1 MIRAAVLAFVGGIA
15 VVSAQAPA
23 AAQSTPAFEVASV
36 KRNTSAAPRT
46 ISSPR
51 FQGTTFTA
59 SNVAVEM
66 LITSAYGVPSRDV
79 MDAPGWVLLDFNG
92 GERYDVGAR
101 FAEGTSVQD
110 QRAMLR
116 NLLAERFALRTH
128 RETRELTVYI
138 LTKLDDD
145 RGRLG
150 PKLTPAAK
158 NCLPR
163 TACEGRSTGG
173 LSSYTG
179 ADWSIVSREIAS
191 ALGERMVD
199 RTGLSGLF
207 DFELAYATR
216 GLSAT
221 GGDSALDVFGA
232 VRQQLGLKLES
243 GRAPFEVIVIDSV
256 ERPTPD

>member
-1 MIRAAVLAFVGGIA
+1 MRRVLIIGVLCSVTASV
-15 VVSAQAPA
+15 
-23 AAQSTPAFEVASV
+23 AAQQSDSLRFEVASV

-46 ISSPR
+46 ISGPR
-51 FQGTTFTA
+51 FQGATFTA

-79 MDAPGWVLLDFNG
+79 MDAPGWTLFDFNG
-92 GERYDVGAR
+92 GERYDVTAR
-101 FAEGTSVQD
+101 FAEGSSVQE

-116 NLLAERFALRTH
+116 NLLEDRFALRAH
-128 RETRELTVYI
+128 RETRELTVYL
-138 LTKLDDD
+138 LTKLDD

-163 TACEGRSTGG
+163 TACEGRSTAG

-179 ADWSIVSREIAS
+179 ADWSIVSQQIAS

-199 RTGLSGLF
+199 RTGLSGFF
-207 DFELAYATR
+207 DFELTYATR
-216 GLSAT
+216 GLSVT
-221 GGDSALDVFGA
+221 GGDSGLDVFGA
-232 VRQQLGLKLES
+232 VRQQLGLKLEP